1 MIYVLQPR
9 ASGQRPSAIKG
20 SAEMGKKNPKKTNP
34 RNGPRFKKKL
44 WCLFTKLGTTFFFF
58 NQSVDFAVFFSFG
71 CHGSFRVE
79 QVITKV
85 IHLEPL
91 LTFVWMVWILF
102 CFCLFVFFFTQRRQ
116 QKSNEDS
123 QTTARLSRFVYL
135 FNEFCSFSFDWR
147 FVGLL
152 KKKTTG
158 SKRKMATPRI
168 NQRKKTDETMAK
180 NWKMRR
186 LFPYHQVLA
195 PPHET
200 VALVVCRRRSFFYYC
215 YYFTSESVKC
225 GRVWFL
231 LWSHSSGASVG
242 NHQRR
247 HFFLFRQREKKENT
261 HNLLLLL

>member
-1 MIYVLQPR
+1 MRADDLCVA
-9 ASGQRPSAIKG
+9 ASGQWTTPLGHQRQRRN
-20 SAEMGKKNPKKTNP
+20 GKKNPKKTNP

-152 KKKTTG
+152 KKK
-158 SKRKMATPRI
+158 
-168 NQRKKTDETMAK
+168 
-180 NWKMRR
+180 R
-186 LFPYHQVLA
+186 LDPN
-195 PPHET
+195 E
-200 VALVVCRRRSFFYYC
+200 
-215 YYFTSESVKC
+215 K
-225 GRVWFL
+225 W
-231 LWSHSSGASVG
+231 
-242 NHQRR
+242 QRR
-247 HFFLFRQREKKENT
+247 ASIKERKLMKQWQKIERWGAFFHIIRY
-261 HNLLLLL
+261 